1 MKIVRL
7 RTKILLIMVSMIML
21 STIAII
27 IFIKTA
33 LYQELIVKLQKRGIS
48 IARQIRDGSINYILT
63 EKFFELEMMIKDF
76 KITEE
81 DVEYIFI
88 LNEHGEVLG
97 HTFEKGFPMS
107 MKSVNMISAG
117 QTHSVEPIKIEE
129 KDTEKDILDIAVPI
143 LGGEAGV
150 VHLGISRDFIEKDV
164 NDIVMFMI
172 WMITGIMMAGII
184 AAIIL
189 SKIITKPVSELTKAV
204 KVVGSGNLNYSV
216 YLSTNDEIGQL
227 SESFNKMTRDL
238 KQRTDELQKANSDL
252 SILYAVSTAAGST
265 MKLDELFEA
274 VLYIIANLE
283 IFKLEYKGAVF
294 TIDGDRVKLVY
305 QTGFPDSFVTA
316 HKDMKVGECICGLAA
331 QTGEIIVSKSSET
344 DIRHTIKYAG
354 IISHGHIS
362 IPLETRNRVLGVL
375 CLYPPVGIE
384 VNEHEMAL
392 FYTIGN
398 RIGAAIDN
406 IMLYEETK
414 TLSLHDPLTGLAN
427 RRLMDY
433 VLETSFARA
442 KRAECPFSAIMLDI
456 DSFKNYNDKYGH
468 TVGDK
473 MLIDIAKIVSREIR
487 QIDLGVRYGGEEFL
501 ILLPE
506 TGLSEACEVAERMRK
521 DVEAKTGV
529 TVSLGITCYN
539 HNMLRKEEI
548 ISKADDALLEAK
560 RKGKNRIEVNA
571 QT

>member
-1 MKIVRL
+1 MIIRL
-7 RTKILLIMVSMIML
+7 RTKILVIMVSMIML
-21 STIAII
+21 SSIAII
-27 IFIKTA
+27 IFIKTT
-33 LYQELIVKLQKRGIS
+33 LYQKLFVKLQKRGIS
-48 IARQIRDGSINYILT
+48 IARQIRERSVNYILT
-63 EKFFELEMMIKDF
+63 ERFYELEMMIKDF
-76 KITEE
+76 KTTEE

-97 HTFEKGFPMS
+97 HTFAKGFPMG
-107 MKSVNMISAG
+107 MKSVNMLSAG
-117 QTHSVEPIKIEE
+117 QTHSVDSVKIEE

-150 VHLGISRDFIEKDV
+150 VHLGISRDPITKDV
-164 NDIVMFMI
+164 NDIVMFLI
-172 WMITGIMMAGII
+172 WMITGIMIAGII
-184 AAIIL
+184 AAIVL
-189 SKIITKPVSELTKAV
+189 SKAISKPVSELIKAV

-216 YLSTNDEIGQL
+216 NLSTNDEIAQL
-227 SESFNKMTRDL
+227 SESFNKMTKDL
-238 KQRTDELQKANSDL
+238 KQKTDELQKVNSDL
-252 SILYAVSTAAGST
+252 SILYSVSTAAGST

-274 VLYIIANLE
+274 VLYIIAHLE
-283 IFKLEYKGAVF
+283 IFKLEHKGAVF
-294 TIDGDRVKLVY
+294 TIDGDRMKLVY
-305 QTGFPDSFVTA
+305 QTGFPDSFVNA
-316 HKDMKVGECICGLAA
+316 HKDMRVGECICGLAA
-331 QTGEIIVSKSSET
+331 KTGEIIVSKNSEP
-344 DIRHTIKYAG
+344 DIRHTIKYPG

-362 IPLETRNRVLGVL
+362 IPLEARNRVLGVL

-384 VNEHEMAL
+384 INKHEMAL

-442 KRAECPFSAIMLDI
+442 KRAECPFSAIMMDI
-456 DSFKNYNDKYGH
+456 DFFKNYNDKYGH
-468 TVGDK
+468 TIGDK
-473 MLIDIAKIVSREIR
+473 MLVDIAKIVSGEIR

-521 DVEAKTGV
+521 DVEVKTGV

-539 HNMLRKEEI
+539 HNMQSKEEI
-548 ISKADDALLEAK
+548 ISKADDALLQAK

-571 QT
+571 

>member
-21 STIAII
+21 SSIAII

-48 IARQIRDGSINYILT
+48 IARQIRDGSVNFILT
-63 EKFFELEMMIKDF
+63 EKFHDLEMMIKDF
-76 KITEE
+76 IITEE

-88 LNEHGEVLG
+88 LNEHGGVLG
-97 HTFEKGFPMS
+97 HTFEKGFPMG

-117 QTHSVEPIKIEE
+117 QTHRVDSIKIQE
-129 KDTEKDILDIAVPI
+129 KDSEKNILDIAVPI

-150 VHLGISRDFIEKDV
+150 VHLGISRDLIIKDV
-164 NDIVMFMI
+164 NDIVMLMI
-172 WMITGIMMAGII
+172 WMITGIMIAGIS
-184 AAIIL
+184 AAIVL
-189 SKIITKPVSELTKAV
+189 SKTISKPVSELTKAV
-204 KVVGSGNLNYSV
+204 KLVGSGNLNYSV
-216 YLSTNDEIGQL
+216 RLSTNDEIGQL
-227 SESFNKMTRDL
+227 SESFNKMTKDL

-252 SILYAVSTAAGST
+252 SILYTVSTAAGST
-265 MKLDELFEA
+265 MKLDELFES
-274 VLYIIANLE
+274 VLYVIAHLE

-294 TIDGDRVKLVY
+294 TIDGDRMKLVY
-305 QTGFPDSFVTA
+305 QTGFTDPFVNA
-316 HKDMKVGECICGLAA
+316 HKDMKVGDCICGLAA
-331 QTGEIIVSKSSET
+331 KTGEIIVSKSSET
-344 DIRHTIKYAG
+344 DNRHTIKYPG

-362 IPLETRNRVLGVL
+362 IPLEARNRALGVL

-384 VNEHEMAL
+384 INEHEMAL
-392 FYTIGN
+392 FRTVGN

-406 IMLYEETK
+406 ITLYEETK

-427 RRLMDY
+427 RRLMEY

-456 DSFKNYNDKYGH
+456 DFFKNYNDKYGH
-468 TVGDK
+468 TVGDN

-506 TGLSEACEVAERMRK
+506 TGLSEACEVAERIRK
-521 DVEAKTGV
+521 DVEVKTGV

-548 ISKADDALLEAK
+548 ISNADDALLEAK

>member
-1 MKIVRL
+1 MMIVRL
-7 RTKILLIMVSMIML
+7 RTKILVMMVSMIML
-21 STIAII
+21 SSIAII

-33 LYQELIVKLQKRGIS
+33 LYQKLFVKLQERGVS
-48 IARQIRDGSINYILT
+48 IARQIRERSVNYILT
-63 EKFFELEMMIKDF
+63 ERFHELEMMVNDF
-76 KITEE
+76 KTTEE

-97 HTFEKGFPMS
+97 HTFEKGFPAG
-107 MKSVNMISAG
+107 MKSVNMIGSG
-117 QTHSVEPIKIEE
+117 QTHSIDSIKIEE
-129 KDTEKDILDIAVPI
+129 KDTEKDVLDIAVPI

-150 VHLGISRDFIEKDV
+150 VHLGISQDPIIKDV
-164 NDIVMFMI
+164 NDIVMFLI
-172 WMITGIMMAGII
+172 WMITGIMIAGII
-184 AAIIL
+184 AAIVL
-189 SKIITKPVSELTKAV
+189 SKAISKPVSELTKAV
-204 KVVGSGNLNYSV
+204 KVVGGGNLNYSV
-216 YLSTNDEIGQL
+216 NLSTNDEIGQL
-227 SESFNKMTRDL
+227 SASFNKMTKDL

-252 SILYAVSTAAGST
+252 SLLYKVSTAAGST

-274 VLYIIANLE
+274 VLNIVAHLE

-294 TIDGDRVKLVY
+294 TIDGDRMKLFY
-305 QTGFPDSFVTA
+305 QRGFSDPFVNA
-316 HKDMKVGECICGLAA
+316 HKDMKVGDCICGIAA
-331 QTGEIIVSKSSET
+331 KTGEIIVSESSET
-344 DIRHTIKYAG
+344 DSRHTIKYPG

-362 IPLETRNRVLGVL
+362 IPLESRNRVLGVL

-384 VNEHEMAL
+384 INKHDMAL

-414 TLSLHDPLTGLAN
+414 TRSLHDPLTGLAN

-468 TVGDK
+468 SFGDK
-473 MLIDIAKIVSREIR
+473 MLVDIAKIVSKEIR

-521 DVEAKTGV
+521 DVEVKTGV

-539 HNMLRKEEI
+539 HNMKTKEEI
-548 ISKADDALLEAK
+548 ISKADDALLQAK

-571 QT
+571 